1 MHWVENEAID
11 LHKHARTL
19 VLKSTILYVLGQV
32 LDLIT
37 TYVISPELERETN
50 MMVARFGFGWAYVL
64 GMAAVT
70 SIVMFFLL
78 RWVWDRLFQRF
89 PDTPLG
95 YRQFYRGIMYG
106 ADRSRRIDKRRF
118 ATGALVGILSI
129 AAYSAI
135 ATKLLTG
142 AWNLSVLAFGVSTDD
157 FLPLILLKIFL
168 STCVGLGMFFVY
180 PYWLQRRIHRA
191 EPG

>member
-1 MHWVENEAID
+1 MRGERVIE

-19 VLKSTILYVLGQV
+19 AKKSTILYVLGHV

-37 TYVISPELERETN
+37 TYVMSPELERETN

-64 GMAAVT
+64 AMAAVT
-70 SIVMFFLL
+70 SIAMFFLL
-78 RWVWDRLFQRF
+78 RWVWDRLLQRF

-106 ADRSRRIDKRRF
+106 ADHSHRVEKHRF

-142 AWNLSVLAFGVSTDD
+142 VWNLSVLAFGVSIDD
-157 FLPLILLKIFL
+157 FLALIVLKIFL
-168 STCVGLGMFFVY
+168 SACVGLAMFFVY
-180 PYWLQRRIHRA
+180 PYWLHRRVHGA
-191 EPG
+191 ELL